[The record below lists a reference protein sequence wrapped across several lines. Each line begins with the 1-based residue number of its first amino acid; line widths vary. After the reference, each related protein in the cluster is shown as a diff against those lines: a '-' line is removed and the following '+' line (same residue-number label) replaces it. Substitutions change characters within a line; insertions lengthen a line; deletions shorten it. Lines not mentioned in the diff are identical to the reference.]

1 MLPDDQPVMP
11 PSDTH
16 PAIIIGGGISG
27 LTAALHL
34 AEGGLRPLVLEA
46 DPHFC
51 GGRLAGGEDVELDG
65 WHFRMEHGV
74 HGIWAPYRNFHAML
88 ARHDIRP
95 VIVPAQEELWAYQQD
110 LETRSAPVG
119 NAIRRSWLP
128 APLHYANLLLNQGFW
143 HVAGFEAYLAQ
154 LLVWD
159 GLTMALAVDP
169 LAEGQPLE
177 GLSLKDMVRY
187 WPPRVR
193 ALFIGLARNGLAG
206 RPEDIPL
213 SGFIAFLRFYTLM
226 RRDSWEF
233 GYLPADGGTNVI
245 EPLAAAVKALGGAV
259 QLGCQVQRLER
270 LADPDGTG
278 ELWKVHWQAA
288 ESGKSGAC
296 LARHV
301 ILAADVCHA
310 AKLVQDSFGP
320 AAAGLYWPP
329 SSKTAVAR
337 FWFDAPPRPGPEA
350 GIFSGEF
357 VLDNFFWLH
366 RIQDQYRRWQRAT
379 GGSALEVHLYGPPEL
394 LEVEDAVLLAYARR
408 DVLSLYPELKGHE
421 RHAIFQRNNA
431 PHTIFGVGTAERHL
445 GIQTP
450 WPGLFCCGDWVNDP
464 SPAFFL
470 ERACATGI
478 KAANAVLAAAG
489 KPAFA
494 LLDYLPP
501 EPLAARIESIFRWG
515 RGRLRRQR
523 ARRRQGRQ
531 QAG

>member
-1 MLPDDQPVMP
+1 MP
-11 PSDTH
+11 PVDRPVTL
-16 PAIIIGGGISG
+16 PPDAPQAPIIIGGGLSG

-34 AEGGLRPLVLEA
+34 AERGLRPLVLEA
-46 DPHFC
+46 DPRFC
-51 GGRLAGGEDVELDG
+51 GGRLAGGEEIELNG
-65 WHFRMEHGV
+65 WRFRMEHGV

-88 ARHDIRP
+88 ARHNIRP
-95 VIVPAQEELWAYQQD
+95 LIVPAQEELWAYQQD
-110 LETRSAPVG
+110 METRSAPVG

-128 APLHYANLLLNQGFW
+128 APLHYANLLLNRGFW

-159 GLTMALAVDP
+159 GLMMALAVDP

-177 GLSLKDMVRY
+177 GLALKDMVRY

-206 RPEDIPL
+206 RPEEIPL

-233 GYLPADGGTNVI
+233 GYLPADGGTSVI
-245 EPLAAAVKALGGAV
+245 EPMAEAVTALGGAV
-259 QLGCQVQRLER
+259 QLGCQVLRLER
-270 LADPDGTG
+270 QTAPDGTG
-278 ELWKVHWQAA
+278 ELWKVHWQAVESN
-288 ESGKSGAC
+288 ESGAY

-301 ILAADVCHA
+301 ILAADVRHA
-310 AKLVQDSFGP
+310 AELVQASFG
-320 AAAGLYWPP
+320 AAADSLYWPCG
-329 SSKTAVAR
+329 SKTAVAR
-337 FWFDAPPRPGPEA
+337 FWFDTPPRPGPEA

-394 LEVEDAVLLAYARR
+394 LDVNDAILLAYARR

-421 RHAIFQRNNA
+421 LHAVFQRNPLA
-431 PHTIFGVGTAERHL
+431 HTLFGLGPAERHL

-450 WPGLFCCGDWVNDP
+450 WPGLFCCGDWVRDP

-478 KAANAVLAAAG
+478 KAANAVLAAEDR
-489 KPAFA
+489 PPFA

-501 EPLAARIESIFRWG
+501 EPLAAGLESIFRWG
-515 RGRLRRQR
+515 RGVLRRRKAQR
-523 ARRRQGRQ
+523 KAR
-531 QAG
+531 